1 MDEALIVDR
10 IGWCRAD
17 AHHRY
22 VGAVWAAQDRI
33 RLVGRDSTLGI
44 DVALAIPASEIEHV
58 GVDLGRP
65 EPSLGEPCIVIT
77 LAKSAPILV
86 WDVGGDHLPLDGIA
100 ARLAALRGRCRTP
113 SRARTTTGSDRRSP
127 DEGA

>member
-22 VGAVWAAQDRI
+22 VGALWAAEDRI
-33 RLVGRDSTLGI
+33 RLVGRDSTFGI
-44 DVALAIPASEIEHV
+44 DVALAIPVSEIEHV

-77 LAKSAPILV
+77 LAESAPILV
-86 WDVGGDHLPLDGIA
+86 WEVGGGHLPLDGIA
-100 ARLAALRGRCRTP
+100 ARLAALRGRYRKP
-113 SRARTTTGSDRRSP
+113 FRARTTTGSDRRTSR
-127 DEGA
+127 